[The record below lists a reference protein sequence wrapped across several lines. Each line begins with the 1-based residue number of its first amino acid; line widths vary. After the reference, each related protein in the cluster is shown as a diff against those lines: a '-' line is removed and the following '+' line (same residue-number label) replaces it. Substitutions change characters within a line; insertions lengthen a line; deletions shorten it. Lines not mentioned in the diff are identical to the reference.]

1 MPKFTNFESLHYSD
15 DSDCG
20 SLVELVTFCP
30 QLHSLFLWNIVIAER
45 DDRELLKQLN
55 ILVLFGEAST
65 YGLYPLY
72 NEDEYEQDLSRV
84 WVQEKIEFWYR
95 CSSNRKAI
103 HALWKGLSTHTMG
116 EYIAEV
122 VPNMPILHTSCYSDC
137 KFTLPVLRQ
146 CKTIHSVHLR
156 NCTHL
161 TAEMLMLIVTLPC
174 LYKLS
179 LENNTTLEQIL
190 PIGENVVCNAE
201 YITILN
207 FTRLLD
213 VNFEYFME
221 CCPQLKRVNNL

>member
-1 MPKFTNFESLHYSD
+1 
-15 DSDCG
+15 
-20 SLVELVTFCP
+20 
-30 QLHSLFLWNIVIAER
+30 
-45 DDRELLKQLN
+45 
-55 ILVLFGEAST
+55 
-65 YGLYPLY
+65 
-72 NEDEYEQDLSRV
+72 
-84 WVQEKIEFWYR
+84 
-95 CSSNRKAI
+95 
-103 HALWKGLSTHTMG
+103 MG

-221 CCPQLKRVNNL
+221 CCPQLKRVDK